1 MYILETN
8 AAATND
14 TTMDDHPTIDQDD
27 KCGGTT
33 IGFPNDRIIVH
44 NNNNN
49 NNKKILILITMGVHL
64 DRHERS
70 G

>member
-1 MYILETN
+1 
-8 AAATND
+8 
-14 TTMDDHPTIDQDD
+14 MDDHPTID

-44 NNNNN
+44 NNNN